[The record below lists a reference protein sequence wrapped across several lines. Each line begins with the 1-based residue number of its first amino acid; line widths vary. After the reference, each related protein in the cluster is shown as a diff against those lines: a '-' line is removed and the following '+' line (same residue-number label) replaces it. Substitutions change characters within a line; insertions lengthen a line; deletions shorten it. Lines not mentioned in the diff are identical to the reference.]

1 MKCSA
6 IIMDQKENLLDLSGI
21 PRARGS
27 VKWKGKKKT
36 FLLSP
41 SFLLK
46 SRAAEVVVLGA
57 EVGRWELTEINPT
70 PHPTLDSAKCILRIY
85 LHFRRQPFYPLIV
98 GNENKNNENK
108 VKQQKKKKASLCI
121 DQARI
126 RDLLAQTGSN
136 SL

>member
-1 MKCSA
+1 MQCNNNGPKR
-6 IIMDQKENLLDLSGI
+6 KFVGF
-21 PRARGS
+21 
-27 VKWKGKKKT
+27 KWYSKSKGFCEMEGKKKT

-108 VKQQKKKKASLCI
+108 VKQQKKKKKASLCI